1 MNGMKGF
8 IEVTDKQVGCKML
21 FPVSRISCVFESDD
35 GRAFIETGVDR
46 RGESTG
52 LYVEETFYTVAQ
64 RVAAASGGECIPV
77 CPNNE
82 LKKLKGG

>member
-8 IEVTDKQVGCKML
+8 IEVTEKHDRVKML

-35 GRAFIETGVDR
+35 GGAFIETGVDK

-52 LYVEETFYTVAQ
+52 VYVEEAFYAVAQ
-64 RVAAASGGECIPV
+64 KVAAASGGDCIPTARIT
-77 CPNNE
+77 N
-82 LKKLKGG
+82 LRK

>member
-35 GRAFIETGVDR
+35 GCAFIETGVDR

-52 LYVEETFYTVAQ
+52 LYVEEAFYAVAQ
-64 RVAAASGGECIPV
+64 KVAAASGGDCIPI

-82 LKKLKGG
+82 FKKLKGG